1 MGLAACPFHLYFF
14 VRNFLILIRRFWN
27 LILFLIL
34 EVVSLVLISKN
45 RNMQGVDIVA
55 SSNSVVG
62 YVYKKQN
69 DVVYYFQLK
78 QMNDSLLS
86 ENARLR
92 NNLALKSNIDSFRD
106 STVRIPIIVRD
117 TTKRDSTNTQGALKT
132 IRYAQYNYIPA
143 RVINNS
149 ISNDK
154 INFITINRGSG
165 DGVRKDMAVV
175 TGNGIV
181 GRVANVSEHYS
192 RVVSVLSDRKV
203 SSKLSDGTSN
213 LITIWNPGSPEY
225 VVTEKVPVYIKVK
238 KGDSVFT
245 TGYSFFPE
253 NVLIGIVAKVDTMKA
268 SNSKNL
274 KIRLS
279 TNFRSLQYVYVVEDK
294 MGEEKKQVEAES
306 NKTPQ

>member
-1 MGLAACPFHLYFF
+1 M
-14 VRNFLILIRRFWN
+14 RNFLILIRRFWN

-34 EVVSLVLISKN
+34 EVASLVLISKN
-45 RNMQGVDIVA
+45 RTMQGVDIVS
-55 SSNSVVG
+55 SSNAVVG
-62 YVYKKQN
+62 FIYKKQN

-92 NNLALKSNIDSFRD
+92 NNLARLSNVDGYRD
-106 STVRIPIIVRD
+106 STVRIPITVRD
-117 TTKRDSTNTQGALKT
+117 TTRRDSINTQGTLKT
-132 IRYAQYNYIPA
+132 IRYALYNYIPA

-165 DGVRKDMAVV
+165 DGVKKDMAVV

-181 GRVANVSEHYS
+181 GRVANVSEHYA

-203 SSKLSDGTSN
+203 SSKLSDGTSS

-238 KGDSVFT
+238 RGDSVFT

-294 MGEEKKQVEAES
+294 MGEEKKQVEAATD
-306 NKTPQ
+306 KTPQ